1 MEDKKIVIMP
11 CKCAPSRQLVQVWLQ
26 AKE

>member
-1 MEDKKIVIMP
+1 MGDKKIVIMP